1 VLGAIADDFTGATDL
16 ACMLRRSGHRVA
28 VVVDDGELDLDPA
41 ELDAV
46 VVALKT
52 RTIPP
57 RLAVD
62 ASLAALAR
70 LRGWG
75 AERIYVKYCSTF
87 DSTAEGNIGPVLDAV
102 ADAMAASK
110 VVVVPSLP
118 ENGRTVRD
126 GLLHVGDVLLA
137 DSPMRDHPLT
147 PMRDSRVSA
156 LLRPQTRS
164 AVAEVHRDVVQQGP
178 SALRRALDALEERY
192 VVVDAVDRVDLD
204 TIAVATA
211 TDPLISGGSGLA
223 LGQSGAGT
231 APPQPV
237 TAPPGGRV
245 VLCGSVSAATRG
257 QIDDA
262 AATRP
267 VERVDVER
275 AVVDVDAEVGRLLEF
290 VLAAGPHVVPVV
302 CAARTPDDVRA
313 RVHGRAV
320 APVVEAVLG
329 GLALRLVDAGTR
341 SIVVAGGESSG
352 AVVQALGVQT
362 LRIGAEVA
370 PGVCWSG
377 ATTAAGHQVALVLKS
392 GNFGAPD
399 LFTTAWKE
407 LR

>member
-28 VVVDDGELDLDPA
+28 VVIDDGDLTTDPA
-41 ELDAV
+41 DLDAV

-62 ASLAALAR
+62 ASLAALDR
-70 LRGWG
+70 LQVWG
-75 AERIYVKYCSTF
+75 AQRIYVKYCSTF

-102 ADAMAASK
+102 AGALHADR
-110 VVVVPSLP
+110 VVVVPALP
-118 ENGRTVRD
+118 DNGRTVRE
-126 GLLHVGDVLLA
+126 GLLFVGDVLLE

-147 PMRDSRVSA
+147 PMRNSRVA
-156 LLRPQTRS
+156 DLLRPQTRNS
-164 AVAEVHRDVVQQGP
+164 VAEIHREVVQHGAA
-178 SALRRALDALEERY
+178 ALREALDHADARY
-192 VVVDAVDRVDLD
+192 VVVDAVDRSDLD
-204 TIAVATA
+204 TIATA
-211 TDPLISGGSGLA
+211 TSGDVLVSGGSGLA
-223 LGQSGAGT
+223 LGQVASSTEA
-231 APPQPV
+231 PQPLQ
-237 TAPPGGRV
+237 APTGGRV

-262 AATRP
+262 AQRWP
-267 VERVDVER
+267 VEL
-275 AVVDVDAEVGRLLEF
+275 VDVDRAVRDVDGEVERLLQF
-290 VLAAGPHVVPVV
+290 VAGADGVPVV
-302 CAARTPDDVRA
+302 CAARTLEDVRP
-313 RVHGRAV
+313 RVDGTAV
-320 APVVEAVLG
+320 APVVEEVLG
-329 GLALRLVDAGTR
+329 RLAAALVAAGTR

-362 LRIGAEVA
+362 LRIGPEVA

-377 ATTAAGHQVALVLKS
+377 ATTAQGHEVALVLKS

-399 LFTTAWKE
+399 LFTTAWGE